1 LLLLSA
7 LKNTAGLMFNGAI
20 GVVKNVLTPLT
31 RLAIIAGFLISCLAA
46 TAQEPAPPAAST
58 STAPRSNLSNPVTE
72 EKIDALLQKM
82 TLEEKV
88 GQLVQY
94 SAGQPTGPGTGRT
107 DYQDMIQKGQI
118 GALFNITTARE
129 ANAFQRVA
137 MEKSRLQIPLV
148 FGLDVIHGY
157 RTEFPIPLG
166 LAATWAPEVVQRAA
180 RVAAR
185 EASASGIRW
194 AFSPMID
201 IARDSRWGR
210 ITESFGEDPYLDSAM
225 ARAYVLGYQGEQL
238 NAPDSVAACPK
249 HFVGYGAA
257 EGGRDYNSVEISEHT
272 LREFYLPPF
281 HAAIDAGAATI
292 MTGFN
297 SLNGVPASANR
308 FTIKQILRKEW
319 GFQGLVDSDWTSIG
333 ELIPHGI
340 ANDPATAARKAI
352 LAGVEMDMV
361 SSFYHDT
368 LANLV
373 RSGQVPEA
381 DVNEA
386 VRHTLRI
393 KFALGL
399 FEHPYADEKQEAG
412 TMLQPE
418 SVALART
425 AAELSFVLL
434 KNSSW
439 SAGTPVLPLSSDS
452 KNVALIGPLADD
464 AAVMLGSWSA
474 QGRPEDV
481 VTLRTSLIQKLGAD
495 HVRYAKGSEITKVSE
510 EQLAEAVKTAQES
523 DTVIL
528 ALGESGS
535 NMTGEGASRAHLG
548 LPGRQQQLLEVVVGT
563 GKPVVLILFSG
574 RPLTLPWAFE
584 HVPAVLAA
592 WFPGVQAGP
601 ALVGTL
607 FGESSPTGKLPV
619 SWPRSVGQEPLYYNA
634 LNTGRPAGN
643 ADLTKPPWEG
653 SDKFI
658 SRYIDEQNSPQFP
671 FGYGLAYTNFSY
683 GPTQTSS
690 AQLSAKALNNALGD
704 AKHASNFGLTASAD
718 ITNTGTRASEETVQ
732 LYIRLEGTSTAQ
744 PIRALKGFQHVQFAA
759 GQTQHVTFHLGP
771 DAFALWDDENR
782 YVVEP
787 ARAKIWISP
796 DSAHGSEATVEI
808 TK

>member
-1 LLLLSA
+1 
-7 LKNTAGLMFNGAI
+7 MFNGAI
-20 GVVKNVLTPLT
+20 GVVKNVLTPLS
-31 RLAIIAGFLISCLAA
+31 RLAIIVGFVICCHSA
-46 TAQEPAPPAAST
+46 TAQEPAPPPAST
-58 STAPRSNLSNPVTE
+58 NTAAHSSLSNAATE
-72 EKIDALLQKM
+72 KKIDALLRKM

-107 DYQDMIQKGQI
+107 DYEDMIQKGQI
-118 GALFNITTARE
+118 GALFNITAARG
-129 ANAFQRVA
+129 ANTFQRVA

-166 LAATWAPEVVQRAA
+166 LAATWEPEIVQRAA

-194 AFSPMID
+194 AFSPMLD
-201 IARDSRWGR
+201 IARDARWGR
-210 ITESFGEDPYLDSAM
+210 MAEGFGEDTYLDSAM

-238 NAPDSVAACPK
+238 SAPDSVAACPK
-249 HFVGYGAA
+249 HYVGYGAA
-257 EGGRDYNSVEISEHT
+257 EGGLDYNSVEISEHS

-281 HAAIDAGAATI
+281 HAAIDAGAVTI
-292 MTGFN
+292 MTAFN

-319 GFQGLVDSDWTSIG
+319 GFQGLVDSDWTSIA

-386 VRHTLRI
+386 VRDVLRV

-412 TMLQPE
+412 TMLHPE

-425 AAELSFVLL
+425 AAERSFVLL
-434 KNSSW
+434 KNSPS
-439 SAGTPVLPLSSDS
+439 SAGAPLLPLSSDS
-452 KNVALIGPLADD
+452 KSVALIGPLADD
-464 AAVMLGSWSA
+464 AADMLGSWSA
-474 QGRPEDV
+474 QGRPEDA
-481 VTLRTSLIQKLGAD
+481 VTLRAALAQKLGAD
-495 HVRYAKGSEITKVSE
+495 HVRYAKGSEITKGSE
-510 EQLAEAVKTAQES
+510 ELLSEAVKTAQEA
-523 DTVIL
+523 DAVIL
-528 ALGESGS
+528 AVGESGP
-535 NMTGEGASRAHLG
+535 NMTGEAASRAHLG
-548 LPGRQQQLLEVVVGT
+548 LPGRQQQLLEAIVGT

-601 ALVGTL
+601 ALVRTL
-607 FGESSPTGKLPV
+607 FGESNPTGKLPV
-619 SWPRSVGQEPLYYNA
+619 SWPRAVGQEPLYYNA
-634 LNTGRPAGN
+634 LNTGRPAGH

-653 SDKFI
+653 SDKFV

-671 FGYGLAYTNFSY
+671 FGYGLTYTNFSY
-683 GPTQTSS
+683 GPAQTSS
-690 AQLSAKALNNALGD
+690 AQLSAKTLNSTLGD
-704 AKHASNFGLTASAD
+704 VQHASNSGLTVSAD

-732 LYIRLEGTSTAQ
+732 LYVRLEGTSTAQ
-744 PIRALKGFQHVQFAA
+744 PIRALKGFQHVQLAA
-759 GQTQHVTFHLGP
+759 GQTQHVIFQLGP
-771 DAFALWDDENR
+771 DALALWDDQNR
-782 YVVEP
+782 YTVEP
-787 ARAKIWISP
+787 ARVKIWISP
-796 DSAHGSEATVEI
+796 DSAHGTEATIEI